1 MNKIY
6 KLSFEDKDE
15 WVSTR
20 SVIYEE
26 PEDGFP
32 VSSTYTLNGDTIR
45 EVGNVPY
52 PATYDEDGEEL
63 TPAGNH
69 DDFAV
74 DILTENT
81 YDLNQYLVVGN
92 SRWYHSFSGL
102 QVPIVE
108 AIPDSSWTVA
118 EIKNWLDANGISY
131 TSSML
136 KADLLALCQ

>member
-1 MNKIY
+1 MKIY

-32 VSSTYTLNGDTIR
+32 VNSTYTLNGDTIR

-52 PATYDEDGEEL
+52 PATYNEDGEIVTE
-63 TPAGNH
+63 AGYY

-92 SRWYHSFSGL
+92 SSWYHSFAGL
-102 QVPIVE
+102 QVLIVE
-108 AIPDSSWTVA
+108 AIPDSSWTVV

>member
-1 MNKIY
+1 MKIY

-32 VSSTYTLNGDTIR
+32 VNSTYTLNGDTIR

-52 PATYDEDGEEL
+52 PATYNEEGEEL
-63 TPAGNH
+63 TPAGVHN
-69 DDFAV
+69 DFAV
-74 DILTENT
+74 DILTANT
-81 YDLNQYLVVGN
+81 YDLNDYIVTDTVD
-92 SRWYHSFSGL
+92 WYHSFSGM

-108 AIPDSSWTVA
+108 KVITPDSSWTVA
-118 EIKNWLDANGISY
+118 EIKAWLDSKDISY

-136 KADLLALCQ
+136 KAELLALC